1 MVRSCEEEGRRVHA
15 KKNGRRTG
23 TRKRIEEENRN
34 TGGKTPIIGIWC
46 GAEGGRSNGQD
57 NVEERNTKLFHRP
70 QMMGKVREEE

>member
-34 TGGKTPIIGIWC
+34 TGGKTPIIEMLC
-46 GAEGGRSNGQD
+46 GAEGRGFNGQD
-57 NVEERNTKLFHRP
+57 NVEDRNQKLFHRP
-70 QMMGKVREEE
+70 QMMRKV